1 MGQNT
6 PIYWYPL
13 RNSLAALD
21 ACEVTYHTLMDV
33 LNGEKTA
40 EDFNKPD
47 SAMKL
52 LYNDCLSLANGIKD
66 YVPGSNELNIEN
78 FNISDP
84 NFPRLYSILIGC
96 KPTAEHTPDKS
107 VYSITYSPTESMDMM
122 WTNLETAE
130 SEMVMRVIT
139 GKDDISA
146 FDRFVERWY
155 AEGGQIITE
164 EVQALYDASQ
174 ASEQ

>member
-21 ACEVTYHTLMDV
+21 ECEVTYHTLMDV

-107 VYSITYSPTESMDMM
+107 VYSITYSPTVKVQYRKESPD
-122 WTNLETAE
+122 
-130 SEMVMRVIT
+130 VVR
-139 GKDDISA
+139 
-146 FDRFVERWY
+146 
-155 AEGGQIITE
+155 
-164 EVQALYDASQ
+164 
-174 ASEQ
+174 

>member
-1 MGQNT
+1 MCST
-6 PIYWYPL
+6 
-13 RNSLAALD
+13 AK
-21 ACEVTYHTLMDV
+21 
-33 LNGEKTA
+33 KTA

-96 KPTAEHTPDKS
+96 KPTAETYTRHK
-107 VYSITYSPTESMDMM
+107 VCSITHSPDC
-122 WTNLETAE
+122 
-130 SEMVMRVIT
+130 
-139 GKDDISA
+139 
-146 FDRFVERWY
+146 
-155 AEGGQIITE
+155 
-164 EVQALYDASQ
+164 
-174 ASEQ
+174 